1 MDIKDTIAQ
10 AVQATEAAIDL
21 AHSDEALGDLM
32 DHPSYQKDAEAIIR
46 SALDEG
52 LDVLQ
57 LPNGDIVTTGTKIIV
72 TTYRWDAVSQRLAKQ
87 KQRSTNERARKKSP
101 VRAVK

>member
-1 MDIKDTIAQ
+1 MNLKDTISQ

-21 AHSDEALGDLM
+21 AHDDDALGVLM
-32 DHPSYQKDAEAIIR
+32 DHPAYQRDAESIIR
-46 SALDEG
+46 AAMEDG

-72 TTYRWDAVSQRLAKQ
+72 TTYRWDAAKQ
-87 KQRSTNERARKKSP
+87 SLTKQRAAAEKPRKKLALRSGT
-101 VRAVK
+101 K